1 MLGERLRQARLA
13 AGLSLQG
20 LADRLERPITRQALS
35 RYETGASQPSPTR
48 IADLAAALNVQPSSL
63 LTESSVEIR
72 WEAYRKLAKL
82 SKSRQEQLTALA
94 VQRLEGE
101 LRLRELFHLSDR
113 HDLPGPIEV
122 RDLSDCDYAAAAV
135 RMRWNLGDRPVDS
148 LIDLIEEHGGA
159 VVALTEEWGF
169 DGLSGWANRTPVLVL
184 NEAIPPDRLRLNAAH
199 EIGHLVMK
207 STGDAKQDEQFAFRF
222 AASFLVPPEAA
233 RQELGA
239 HRRNLDH
246 FELALLKQRW
256 GLSMQG
262 WIRRARDL
270 EIISDD
276 LYRRLNMR
284 FRSNGW
290 HRTEP
295 FAYEAREEPALYR
308 RLVRRALAEQMI
320 TSEEADRLYPDAR
333 HHSEQQG
340 ASRGSLRDLAR
351 RPPEERHQVL
361 RDAQIAV
368 DRDVTDAWDATL
380 ADRIH

>member
-159 VVALTEEWGF
+159 VVALSEEWGLRRPL
-169 DGLSGWANRTPVLVL
+169 GLGEPDAGSRAERGDSTRPTPAECGARNRPS
-184 NEAIPPDRLRLNAAH
+184 R
-199 EIGHLVMK
+199 
-207 STGDAKQDEQFAFRF
+207 DE
-222 AASFLVPPEAA
+222 E
-233 RQELGA
+233 
-239 HRRNLDH
+239 HRRRQAGRTVRIPLC
-246 FELALLKQRW
+246 
-256 GLSMQG
+256 G
-262 WIRRARDL
+262 IVPRAA
-270 EIISDD
+270 
-276 LYRRLNMR
+276 
-284 FRSNGW
+284 GG
-290 HRTEP
+290 
-295 FAYEAREEPALYR
+295 
-308 RLVRRALAEQMI
+308 
-320 TSEEADRLYPDAR
+320 
-333 HHSEQQG
+333 G
-340 ASRGSLRDLAR
+340 APGTR
-351 RPPEERHQVL
+351 RPPTELGSFRARPFSSSAGV
-361 RDAQIAV
+361 
-368 DRDVTDAWDATL
+368 
-380 ADRIH
+380 